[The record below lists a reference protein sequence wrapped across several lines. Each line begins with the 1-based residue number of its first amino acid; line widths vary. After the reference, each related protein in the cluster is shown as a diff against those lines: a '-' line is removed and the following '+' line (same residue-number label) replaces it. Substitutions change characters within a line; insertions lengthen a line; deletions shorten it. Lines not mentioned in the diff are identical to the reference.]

1 MRIRAGLAAF
11 GGLFIP
17 LIALAAVLLMF
28 AAVANSSF
36 GQAKGLDTAYVHGE
50 ANVRPCPRSECTP
63 TEVFS
68 QGRQVIV
75 VRKVAGESIFG
86 NSEWYEVRY
95 GSETRFIHGSFLSAT
110 SFSSLGGIE
119 LALNL
124 AVGCIVAA
132 LFFLVRWGRL
142 RRVAASDERSFDAFL
157 FGSVAA
163 VGICTVFFGFWL
175 SQIGGQSPLPF
186 FSDVFTNLG
195 AGFAGAAVTFVLF
208 SSLLSHRSV
217 DRKQFDAMMDKVDR
231 MHQSLFAE
239 IGDLQRAIA
248 QRSEPARADT
258 SAEGVWSRFRHLV
271 DSLLMER
278 SKHR

>member
-17 LIALAAVLLMF
+17 LLALATVLLMF
-28 AAVANSSF
+28 TAVANSSF
-36 GQAKGLDTAYVHGE
+36 GQAKGLDTAYVKGE

-75 VRKVAGESIFG
+75 VRKVAGESVYG
-86 NSEWYEVRY
+86 SDQWYEVRY
-95 GSETRFIHGSFLSAT
+95 GSETRFIHSSFLSAT
-110 SFSSLGGIE
+110 SFASLGGIE

-124 AVGCIVAA
+124 VISCIVAA

-163 VGICTVFFGFWL
+163 VGIFTIFFGFWL
-175 SQIGGQSPLPF
+175 SQISGQAPLPF

-208 SSLLSHRSV
+208 SSLLSQRSV
-217 DRKQFDAMMDKVDR
+217 DRKQVDALMDKVDR
-231 MHQSLFAE
+231 MHQGLSAE
-239 IGDLQRAIA
+239 IADLGRAAA
-248 QRSEPARADT
+248 QRPEPATVDAP
-258 SAEGVWSRFRHLV
+258 AEGVWSRFRHLV
-271 DSLLMER
+271 DGFVVQR
-278 SKHR
+278 SRHK